1 MWVCGSLFIV
11 LGTESWPVCSWWKGW
26 EWHVGRRPRQCLS
39 IDPWGSQCLARYGSP
54 LRWKP
59 VDITHIIRTIL
70 SSYHLLRYGAGRF
83 VRSQLD
89 IVSYTSCSWLWSVF
103 THISMFEIVNVSS
116 KLNSVSCLR
125 LERHTCGVAENGGR
139 GVARNRSAGRGETS
153 DADVA
158 TLRHRGVTE
167 AWAQCR
173 YKMAAVRD
181 RYREFLVENVR
192 ICDVSG
198 CWSARTVPCDG
209 ASARQARP
217 LCTYPWN
224 PDVGSPYCA
233 DTS

>member
-11 LGTESWPVCSWWKGW
+11 IRRESWPVCSWWKGW
-26 EWHVGRRPRQCLS
+26 EWHVDRRPRQCLS

-116 KLNSVSCLR
+116 NNPRLNSVSCLR
-125 LERHTCGVAENGGR
+125 LERHTCGVTGNGGR
-139 GVARNRSAGRGETS
+139 GVARNRSAARLATPTWQHCATAVWLKRELSVGTKWRPCVIDTVNFLSKMSVSVMCLVVGPPERCPVTGRALGKPG
-153 DADVA
+153 
-158 TLRHRGVTE
+158 L
-167 AWAQCR
+167 
-173 YKMAAVRD
+173 Y
-181 RYREFLVENVR
+181 VR
-192 ICDVSG
+192 IPEIQ
-198 CWSARTVPCDG
+198 T
-209 ASARQARP
+209 
-217 LCTYPWN
+217 
-224 PDVGSPYCA
+224 
-233 DTS
+233 